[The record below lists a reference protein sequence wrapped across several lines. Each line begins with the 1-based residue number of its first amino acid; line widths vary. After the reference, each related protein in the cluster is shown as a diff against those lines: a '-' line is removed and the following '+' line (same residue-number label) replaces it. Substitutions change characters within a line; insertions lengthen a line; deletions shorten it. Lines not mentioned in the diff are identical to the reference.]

1 MNIVRSTGT
10 WLALVCLGLA
20 ACGGDSSDPSASG
33 APTIS
38 GTPPSSVLVGQ
49 KWSFQPSIADPDGD
63 ALTVSVE
70 NSPPWISL
78 NGSTGYMEGVPSEG
92 DVRNW
97 SNIRVRVSDGQN
109 SASLP
114 TFSITVS
121 AQGSGTGTATL
132 SWTPPT
138 ERVDGSPIGELAGY
152 NILYGQG
159 SRDYA
164 VVIPL
169 DNAGLT
175 RYVVEGLGTG
185 TWYFAVQAVTSD
197 GLLSAP
203 SEEVSKTI

>member
-1 MNIVRSTGT
+1 MNLVRSKGI
-10 WLALVCLGLA
+10 WLAPLCLGLA
-20 ACGGDSSDPSASG
+20 ACFADSSDG
-33 APTIS
+33 KPTIS
-38 GTPPSSVLVGQ
+38 GTPPSSVIVGQ
-49 KWSFQPSIADPDGD
+49 KWSFQPEISDPDGD
-63 ALTVSVE
+63 ALTVTVE

-78 NGSTGYMEGVPSEG
+78 NQSTGYMEGVPGEG
-92 DVRNW
+92 DVRTW
-97 SNIRVRVSDGQN
+97 SEIRVQVSDGQN

-114 TFSITVS
+114 TFSITVA

-152 NILYGQG
+152 KVLYGQS
-159 SRDYA
+159 SRDYDI
-164 VVIPL
+164 VIPL

-175 RYVVEGLGTG
+175 TFMVEGLGTG